1 MNTLDYIRQR
11 FSFIGSITDEG
22 ASDFAIDFGLEL
34 KEDIGE
40 SEMKAIASA
49 VDSFVDKSIL
59 HPTSVDENGFSVS
72 WSTDAAK
79 AFAKMA
85 LRKYGIEPNGE
96 TSALIGLSVIKD
108 ASELW

>member
-1 MNTLDYIRQR
+1 
-11 FSFIGSITDEG
+11 
-22 ASDFAIDFGLEL
+22 
-34 KEDIGE
+34 
-40 SEMKAIASA
+40 MKAIAGA
-49 VDSFVDKSIL
+49 VDSFVENSIL
-59 HPTSVDENGFSVS
+59 HPSSVDENGFSVS
-72 WSTDAAK
+72 WSTDSAK